1 MSTPT
6 TLYDTTMTQLQTML
20 PDVPA
25 SQLTNLALLVV
36 TAAETQHGQ
45 LGALARALPLDTQAA
60 SREQRLRR
68 FLSNAAVT
76 PATHYR
82 PLIRPAL
89 GGLRGQTVRVLVD
102 RVELT
107 AHFQLLVV
115 SAAFRRR
122 SVPLAWRVLDHAGS
136 SSAAEQI
143 ALLAEALSALPAVG
157 QVILHGDGEFRSTEL
172 FAWAAAHGLRVVL
185 GLSES

>member
-6 TLYDTTMTQLQTML
+6 PLYDTTMQQLQTKL
-20 PDVPA
+20 PGVPM
-25 SQLTNLALLVV
+25 SQLTNLALLVA
-36 TAAETQHGQ
+36 TAADTQHGS

-68 FLSNAAVT
+68 FLNNARVSQ
-76 PATHYR
+76 ATHYR
-82 PLIRPAL
+82 PLIRTAL
-89 GGLRGQTVRVLVD
+89 SGLRGQTVRVLVD

-107 AHFQLLVV
+107 AYFQLLVV

-136 SSAAEQI
+136 SGAREQI
-143 ALLAEALSALPAVG
+143 ALG
-157 QVILHGDGEFRSTEL
+157 
-172 FAWAAAHGLRVVL
+172 
-185 GLSES
+185 